1 MNFTISLYEDINRVN
16 FTKQKYKLVYIMVGE
31 DPYNALKGNI
41 PVKIGIS
48 NKADKRKQ
56 QIAESLNPKHVY
68 IDGVKQTIHITNPQL
83 FCVTLPLAYA
93 EAVEKAAQN
102 ALCKRQLKN
111 SETSAKI
118 SGYNDWFQVEDL
130 MDAALSLM
138 LGIEEV
144 EGDICLDNAENY
156 SLAISRTYYN
166 HEFSNVMEIV
176 ANKLPLL
183 FGGMSDPSETALS
196 DKQIL
201 SKSKKKY
208 LLREIKEGDVIPPG
222 EDPENWLT
230 LVVPLKNCANKKLTM
245 RARVPVKKEDIAS
258 VDWNLEK
265 LDITQI
271 MTLVAGS
278 VAKEYFPGVGGIRP
292 DRRALLIGEPRYGR
306 VSRDGSFEWKN
317 NIEVSPEEW
326 WRFVQVR

>member
-208 LLREIKEGDVIPPG
+208 LLRD
-222 EDPENWLT
+222 
-230 LVVPLKNCANKKLTM
+230 CANKKLTM

-278 VAKEYFPGVGGIRP
+278 VAKEYFPGIGGIRP